1 MNQVNESPLP
11 PGELQAAVIGEVE
24 PNVVLGAL
32 AGLVA
37 ALIGAV
43 LWAVVTVATKMQI
56 GFMALGVGLLVA
68 WAVRSFGKGSSQ
80 IFSILGAGFALA
92 GCVLGNL
99 LSACAFVA
107 ADQNAPLMNVVTQVL
122 ADPSQAVQLL
132 QKSFNGRDLLF
143 YALAAYEG
151 YKFGRLA
158 RPRQATPAAGT
169 GAGG

>member
-11 PGELQAAVIGEVE
+11 PGEPQSAVIGEVE
-24 PNVVLGAL
+24 PNVMMGAL

-43 LWAVVTVATKMQI
+43 LWAVVTVATKMQLGI
-56 GFMALGVGLLVA
+56 MALGVGLLVA

-80 IFSILGAGFALA
+80 TFSILGAVFALA

-99 LSACAFVA
+99 LTACGFVA
-107 ADQNAPLMNVVTQVL
+107 AEANVAVSVIVAKVL
-122 ADPSQAVQLL
+122 ANPALAMDLL
-132 QKSFNGRDLLF
+132 QRSFDGMDLLF

-151 YKFGRLA
+151 YRFA
-158 RPRQATPAAGT
+158 RRPPARAPAAQSADT
-169 GAGG
+169 